1 MRKTLALILAVLMVF
16 GLSGVVSAEEEAYN
30 PDAIIYETSTDDPTH
45 LDPALATDGQSTVV
59 TQLLYSALVGYN
71 KDGSLYIGRGRIL
84 RCVRGWPDLHLPHS
98 RRREVP

>member
-71 KDGSLYIGRGRIL
+71 KDGSLYMDVAESYDVSEDGL
-84 RCVRGWPDLHLPHS
+84 TYTS
-98 RRREVP
+98 TFATA